1 MLNSEEVCKAVC
13 TESHITTPNL
23 LVFCVPFLGTVNSYY
38 VMNIFIFMCNEYCI
52 TLRNWD
58 QLYQVLEIHLKF
70 SAEKKEFEF
79 LLIAFFI
86 MNSSILLYLQCV
98 IEKLRVLVITI
109 DTNSMYLYCE
119 DELRSH
125 WF

>member
-1 MLNSEEVCKAVC
+1 M
-13 TESHITTPNL
+13 
-23 LVFCVPFLGTVNSYY
+23 
-38 VMNIFIFMCNEYCI
+38 
-52 TLRNWD
+52 
-58 QLYQVLEIHLKF
+58 LEIHLKF